1 MAHSL
6 QSNEHKTIGSPS
18 PLPQNVLP
26 TRGDVLKSI
35 LLRRD
40 QEELTGKPRNNIPL
54 LDVIKP
60 VVTDLLDVWGKASV
74 PTIVENSVE
83 KAVMGLW
90 QECKRGSKNENLRK
104 QVQEKSKLL
113 FDICSCKCKQVPCLQ
128 AQCNSSGCEV
138 LHVDCTCPPKKR
150 VPVRKLDFLFDQRGQ
165 RLMVM
170 SGIDLKVS
178 QTLQRAEK
186 RAAAFEAQKEKEQK
200 RLRTEAEIHRA
211 ANEEFF
217 AKDDDDIKE
226 DPKDKTWELQDHIG
240 PKPLPGSRNMKAIP
254 KTGQA
259 CDRWGVYSEAAA
271 DIINTYLMELGI
283 LTPANMATMT
293 VDKSKLNRWRKSGRE
308 EIQKEEEEEMK
319 SKPVSA
325 LYFDGKKDATITRV
339 QKGDKFY
346 TITVIEDHYVIL
358 EEPGSAYLGHE
369 VPYLGHGISLGLTM
383 FRFCKSKGWDATL
396 MVAGVDGCN
405 VNVGKEEGALAYLE
419 KLLGKPLQWF
429 ICMLHGVELPLRALI
444 KKLDGGTSGPSSLKG
459 PIGSTLEEDLT
470 ELEVVAFKKIPNPDF
485 PVLEESVVEDL
496 SKDQKYTY
504 KVSHAI
510 IKGEMPADLANQE
523 PGPLGVRWGTLAN
536 RMMRKYVSTKRPSK
550 KFQEIIRGIILFWA
564 PSWFQIK
571 CHPKCTDGPK
581 NLFKMVEWSR
591 KLNQNSQEIL
601 QKTMQKNG
609 FFAHSEAV
617 LLAMLADSEKEI
629 RVQAVNTILAIRSGA
644 SSQSQPATSSND
656 DDDDDGSDEEDEEDE
671 VEEAEE
677 DDAFTFEAS
686 ERKAILTSTVRKY
699 VVPKINFKATSYPE
713 LIDLNKAGLTEPPL
727 TLSLSDSQIISF
739 KETPFEVPNY
749 PCHTQ
754 AVERAIRLVS
764 EASSKLLV
772 KRQEMVILAKEFAQ
786 ERS

>member
-1 MAHSL
+1 
-6 QSNEHKTIGSPS
+6 
-18 PLPQNVLP
+18 
-26 TRGDVLKSI
+26 
-35 LLRRD
+35 
-40 QEELTGKPRNNIPL
+40 
-54 LDVIKP
+54 
-60 VVTDLLDVWGKASV
+60 
-74 PTIVENSVE
+74 
-83 KAVMGLW
+83 
-90 QECKRGSKNENLRK
+90 
-104 QVQEKSKLL
+104 
-113 FDICSCKCKQVPCLQ
+113 
-128 AQCNSSGCEV
+128 
-138 LHVDCTCPPKKR
+138 
-150 VPVRKLDFLFDQRGQ
+150 
-165 RLMVM
+165 
-170 SGIDLKVS
+170 
-178 QTLQRAEK
+178 
-186 RAAAFEAQKEKEQK
+186 
-200 RLRTEAEIHRA
+200 
-211 ANEEFF
+211 
-217 AKDDDDIKE
+217 
-226 DPKDKTWELQDHIG
+226 
-240 PKPLPGSRNMKAIP
+240 
-254 KTGQA
+254 
-259 CDRWGVYSEAAA
+259 
-271 DIINTYLMELGI
+271 
-283 LTPANMATMT
+283 
-293 VDKSKLNRWRKSGRE
+293 
-308 EIQKEEEEEMK
+308 MK

-369 VPYLGHGISLGLTM
+369 VPYSGHGISLGLTM

-405 VNVGKEEGALAYLE
+405 VNVGNEEGALAYLE

-510 IKGEMPADLANQE
+510 IKGDMPADLANQE

-536 RMMRKYVSTKRPSK
+536 RMMRKYVSTKHPSK

-601 QKTMQKNG
+601 QKTMQRNG

-699 VVPKINFKATSYPE
+699 VVPKINFKATSYTE

-739 KETPFEVPNY
+739 KETPFKVPNY

-754 AVERAIRLVS
+754 AVKRAVRLVS
-764 EASSKLLV
+764 EASSKVVGQKARDGYIRQRICARKELKKFAT
-772 KRQEMVILAKEFAQ
+772 KRDFFPKVEDYN
-786 ERS
+786 RSC